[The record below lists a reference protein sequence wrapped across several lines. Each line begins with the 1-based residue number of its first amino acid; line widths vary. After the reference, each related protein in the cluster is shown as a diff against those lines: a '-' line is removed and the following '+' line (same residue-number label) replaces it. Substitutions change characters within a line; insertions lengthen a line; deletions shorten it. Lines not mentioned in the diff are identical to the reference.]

1 MLNSNGFVTDSRML
15 ENTIKL
21 FMTDV
26 VNMQHAQLAREQE
39 IDKQRSETRGKGP
52 KKERNLD
59 VTIAKAVGLSSK
71 NSMKEYE

>member
-1 MLNSNGFVTDSRML
+1 
-15 ENTIKL
+15 
-21 FMTDV
+21 MTDV